1 MLVLSVV
8 SENCCLQK
16 SSISFYLLLVDLGGR
31 RETAWMSSLSFPPS
45 FPPFFSLFLPLTIDY
60 YTDTIS
66 RNVWNNAPS
75 QTTVFWSPRSDNL
88 KCVLRDHNSRHF
100 PFWSFS
106 AYCFIISTWKK
117 SLERLVFWGVWIF
130 LFVCLFW
137 SAYDLTRKRNLY
149 FVTNSRHLILCYKL
163 TLLQNRM
170 IPVSWFFRKS
180 FKELTRVPLARQLLG
195 SPTGWLPTKASRQ
208 KAK

>member
-1 MLVLSVV
+1 M
-8 SENCCLQK
+8 
-16 SSISFYLLLVDLGGR
+16 
-31 RETAWMSSLSFPPS
+31 
-45 FPPFFSLFLPLTIDY
+45 
-60 YTDTIS
+60 
-66 RNVWNNAPS
+66 
-75 QTTVFWSPRSDNL
+75 TVFWSPRSDNL

-117 SLERLVFWGVWIF
+117 SLERLGFWGVWIF

-180 FKELTRVPLARQLLG
+180 FKELTRVPLARQLLS

-208 KAK
+208 KAKEKGHLRAACQVEVRKATHQPRELDVMLGRECDSFQEIWGINWPNLDFGVIWIFK